1 MIDQRYLTIYEQYQ
15 PSMSFMEFMLLIFV
29 YEEQSEFLRIAHD
42 DNFMEFT
49 HSIRQLEE
57 SGLVKWHG
65 REPEE
70 ITLRKTGEELFKKHV
85 GTKKKV
91 TTAKEVGEW
100 IQSWR
105 ELFPEGVNSGGYRY
119 RGDKGSCLT
128 KMIKFVNTNDY
139 SIEQIFQATKD
150 YVERFSLKGYAYMQ
164 LAHYFIEKKGV
175 GSTLSA
181 ECEGLAEKSS
191 NNKEEGGSYG
201 RSIK

>member
-1 MIDQRYLTIYEQYQ
+1 MIDRRYLTIIQEYKICLKDL
-15 PSMSFMEFMLLIFV
+15 MLLIFV
-29 YEEQSEFLRIAHD
+29 YEEQYEFLRIAHD
-42 DNFMEFT
+42 ENFMDFT
-49 HSIRQLEE
+49 YSIRYLEE
-57 SGLVKWHG
+57 HGLIKWHG
-65 REPEE
+65 DNPEE
-70 ITLRKTGEELFKKHV
+70 ITLRKAGEELFKKHV

-128 KMIKFVNTNDY
+128 KMIKFVNTHDY

-164 LAHYFIEKKGV
+164 LAHYFVEKKGV

-181 ECEGLAEKSS
+181 ECEGLAEKKP
-191 NNKEEGGSYG
+191 NTNEGKDYG
-201 RSIK
+201 RSIV

>member
-1 MIDQRYLTIYEQYQ
+1 MIDQRYLTIYEQYR
-15 PSMSFMEFMLLIFV
+15 PHMTFVEFILLILV
-29 YEEQSEFLRIAHD
+29 YEEKFDFLRIAHD

-49 HSIRQLEE
+49 HSIKRLEI

-65 REPEE
+65 ENPEE

-100 IQSWR
+100 VESWR
-105 ELFPEGVNSGGYRY
+105 ELFPKGINSGGYRY
-119 RGDKGSCLT
+119 RGDKAEVIK
-128 KMIKFVNTNDY
+128 KMIKFVNTHDY
-139 SIEQIFQATKD
+139 TIEQIFQATKD

-181 ECEGLAEKSS
+181 ECEGLADKSS
-191 NNKEEGGSYG
+191 NKGEEQNYG
-201 RSIK
+201 RSIV

>member
-1 MIDQRYLTIYEQYQ
+1 MIDQRYLGILEDVNLQ
-15 PSMSFMEFMLLIFV
+15 FKDFIILILT
-29 YEEQSEFLRIAHD
+29 YEEAYDFLQLAHD
-42 DNFMEFT
+42 HDFISFTQSVRHLESEGLIKWVGDN
-49 HSIRQLEE
+49 SAD
-57 SGLVKWHG
+57 VV
-65 REPEE
+65 
-70 ITLRKTGEELFKKHV
+70 LRKRGEELFKKHV
-85 GTKKKV
+85 GTKKKI

-105 ELFPEGVNSGGYRY
+105 EIFPEGVNSGGYRY

-128 KMIKFVNTNDY
+128 KMIKFVNTHDY

-181 ECEGLAEKSS
+181 ECEGLAEKKP
-191 NNKEEGGSYG
+191 NVKEGENYG
-201 RSIK
+201 RSIV